1 MHLNDDLIDIEKP
14 DEICLPTLVVDE
26 IWNYFYISLSFLL
39 YMQDLHK

>member
-26 IWNYFYISLSFLL
+26 ILELFLH
-39 YMQDLHK
+39 QSVFFIIHSRSA